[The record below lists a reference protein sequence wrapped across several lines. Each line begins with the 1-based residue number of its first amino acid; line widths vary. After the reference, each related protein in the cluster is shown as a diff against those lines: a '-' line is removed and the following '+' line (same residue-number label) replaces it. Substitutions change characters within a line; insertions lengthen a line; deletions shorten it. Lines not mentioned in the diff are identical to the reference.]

1 MIRLRDIHFS
11 YDGREILQG
20 LSLTVAPG
28 DRIGLIGHTGAGKTT
43 ICRIIMGLV
52 RPDSGDVEIFG
63 KLRAV
68 ESDFVDIRGRIG
80 YLFQDSEDQL
90 FCPTVLDDVAFGPL
104 NLGRSPDEAKEIV
117 SRTLEALN
125 LEGFEERLTHRLSG
139 GEKRLVSLA
148 GVLAMEPEILIL
160 DEPTTGLDAETQER
174 IADVLVSSDLTY
186 IVVSHDHE
194 FIARTAVSTA
204 LLRDGILVPGA
215 PIYKRG

>member
-1 MIRLRDIHFS
+1 MIRLRDIRFS
-11 YDGREILQG
+11 YDGQEVLKG
-20 LSLTVAPG
+20 LSLEVGPG

-43 ICRIIMGLV
+43 ICRIIMGLA

-68 ESDFVDIRGRIG
+68 ESDFADIRGRIG

-125 LEGFEERLTHRLSG
+125 LEGFEERLTHKLSG

-186 IVVSHDHE
+186 VVVSHDRE
-194 FIARTAVSTA
+194 FIARTATSTA
-204 LLRDGILVPGA
+204 LLRDGALIPA
-215 PIYKRG
+215 EPRSDSP